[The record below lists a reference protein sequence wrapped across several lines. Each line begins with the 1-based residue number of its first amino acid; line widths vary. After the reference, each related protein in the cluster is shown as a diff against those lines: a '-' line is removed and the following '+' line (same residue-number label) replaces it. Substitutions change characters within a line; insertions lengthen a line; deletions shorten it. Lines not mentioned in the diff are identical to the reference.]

1 MSPRQYKALTCV
13 RFGPGDVLGLSAAQ
27 VARRAGALQPTDGG
41 LYSVLA
47 AVEFKAGEV
56 IGLVGDLPKRLLPA
70 LALVA
75 PPAAPSTGR
84 KAAARPP
91 AQAAAD

>member
-27 VARRAGALQPTDGG
+27 VARRAGKLQPTDGG

-70 LALVA
+70 LAPVA
-75 PPAAPSTGR
+75 PAAAPPGR
-84 KAAARPP
+84 KAAPKQP
-91 AQAAAD
+91 APAAAD